1 VRRARDSSALASAAH
16 MVGMFD
22 MTVSKELIIVRT
34 GVAAKTSAKTSATT
48 VAHGSQLYRMA
59 VFATEF
65 KIDFFRKPL

>member
-1 VRRARDSSALASAAH
+1 
-16 MVGMFD
+16 
-22 MTVSKELIIVRT
+22 MTISKELIIVRT

>member
-34 GVAAKTSAKTSATT
+34 GVAAKTSATT